1 MKTIFQRLDFEL
13 EDGKKYF
20 KQFYLNNTA
29 ISELP
34 ENTFGDITFN
44 LINIEIASNLS
55 LIHTFAFS
63 ANNLC
68 LKEFTVCNL
77 PLTNEPPNH
86 DIFAAVSLMVA
97 IEKIWICANSQIK
110 NLPEN
115 AFRPLL
121 GHQKNLSALYL
132 YDNNIDHIPKNVFN
146 FLKKSE
152 KHFFIN
158 LYSNNLNDSSFEV
171 PPRLIF

>member
-1 MKTIFQRLDFEL
+1 LKTIFQRLDFEL

-68 LKEFTVCNL
+68 LKEFTVCNT
-77 PLTNEPPNH
+77 PLGNEPPNH

-97 IEKIWICANSQIK
+97 IEKIWLCANSQIK

-115 AFRPLL
+115 AFTTTF
-121 GHQKNLSALYL
+121 GAS
-132 YDNNIDHIPKNVFN
+132 
-146 FLKKSE
+146 KKLECIVS
-152 KHFFIN
+152 
-158 LYSNNLNDSSFEV
+158 L
-171 PPRLIF
+171 R